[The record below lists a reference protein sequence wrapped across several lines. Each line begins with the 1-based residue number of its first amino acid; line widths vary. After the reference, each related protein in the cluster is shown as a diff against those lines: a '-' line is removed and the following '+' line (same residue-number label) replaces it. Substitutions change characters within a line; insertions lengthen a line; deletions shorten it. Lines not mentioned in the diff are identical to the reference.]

1 MGQIFILS
9 TLSNKYVLKRD
20 NFASL
25 VLVFLFIFSSIASS
39 SVTIAYGHGIG
50 ADQSLP
56 MLIANRSVAVSAS
69 LKPDFIES
77 SDQPTLLI
85 RTFDTG
91 NNSTIPG
98 INYRLAV
105 QFRNE
110 TLLNQRFKSS
120 DGIILADLQPDK
132 DISGWQI
139 VGKESASPDE
149 PIQVSQSS
157 PVTIKSRI
165 FSDGGLY
172 HIIVTMEQSSTGL
185 SVDFDRKFDLY
196 VTVGRTF
203 TFNNIDTPEGMLSM
217 SAKTYYDEIQKFA
230 YSSENKTISF
240 SMPFI
245 WRPDYVSQVP
255 VVHIEL
261 QFPKSMKE
269 LQSNSYRG
277 TINGKDLQS
286 RAVVID
292 DYSSKDNR
300 IVHFVVTNDML
311 SSLAQKIKGNVA
323 TFTLSPVEKPK
334 FPMDISSNDNKYV
347 FELSWGPDIIETGT
361 PTTFTMNIQDANG
374 NLLAG
379 SSFDFVLSQEGKEI
393 YRQHLKSD
401 IGDYSTQYTFTKAG
415 SVTLAASNINGGGQG
430 SSASI
435 NLIVQQGSNNNNK
448 NATSQ
453 TPQQQQPPSGCLIA
467 TAAFGSELTPQV
479 QFLRNFRDHYILSTV
494 SGSAFMNTFNSIYYS
509 FSPQV
514 ADYERGQPWLQAT
527 VKAGLY
533 PLFGIL
539 MTAERAYAMNAG
551 DAGSILAGA
560 TASSLI
566 GAVYLWP
573 AGFAVS
579 KKINNM
585 ILIVVAGVALV
596 VLVIT
601 LIAIPALLAITTS
614 SFVIAAAG
622 TSAIA
627 VAKAIRYVV
636 AHRQAS

>member
-1 MGQIFILS
+1 M
-9 TLSNKYVLKRD
+9 LKRHYP
-20 NFASL
+20 ASL
-25 VLVFLFIFSSIASS
+25 VLVFFILASIAS

-77 SDQPTLLI
+77 SDQPTLVI

-98 INYRLAV
+98 IDYRIAIQLG
-105 QFRNE
+105 NE

-139 VGKESASPDE
+139 VGKESASQDE

-172 HIIVTMEQSSTGL
+172 HIIVTIEKSSTGL
-185 SVDFDRKFDLY
+185 SVDSDRKFDLY

-203 TFNNIDTPEGMLSM
+203 TFNNIDTPEGRVSM

-245 WRPDYVSQVP
+245 WRPDFVSQVP
-255 VVHIEL
+255 VVHIEV
-261 QFPKSMKE
+261 QFPKSIKE

-277 TINGKDLQS
+277 TINGKDLES
-286 RAVVID
+286 RAVLID

-311 SSLAQKIKGNVA
+311 RSLAQKIKGNVA
-323 TFTLSPVEKPK
+323 TFTLSPVEKPN
-334 FPMDISSNDNKYV
+334 FPMDISSNDNKYI

-361 PTTFTMNIQDANG
+361 STTFTMNIQDANG

-379 SSFDFVLSQEGKEI
+379 SSFDFVLSQDGNEI

-415 SVTLAASNINGGGQG
+415 GVTLTASNINGGGQG

-435 NLIVQQGSNNNNK
+435 NLIVQQGSNN
-448 NATSQ
+448 ATSQ
-453 TPQQQQPPSGCLIA
+453 TPQQQQPSGCLIA

-514 ADYERGQPWLQAT
+514 ADYERGQPWLQTT

-539 MTAERAYAMNAG
+539 MTAERAYAVKAG
-551 DAGSILAGA
+551 DVGSILAGA

-585 ILIVVAGVALV
+585 MLIVVAGGALA

-601 LIAIPALLAITTS
+601 LIAMPALLAISTS
-614 SFVIAAAG
+614 AFVIATAG

-636 AHRQAS
+636 AVHRQTS

>member
-1 MGQIFILS
+1 
-9 TLSNKYVLKRD
+9 VLKRHCL
-20 NFASL
+20 ASL
-25 VLVFLFIFSSIASS
+25 VLVFFILAPIAS

-77 SDQPTLLI
+77 SDQPRLLI

-98 INYRLAV
+98 IEYRIAV

-110 TLLNQRFKSS
+110 TLLNQLFKSS

-139 VGKESASPDE
+139 VGKESASPDD

-172 HIIVTMEQSSTGL
+172 HIIVTLEQSSTGL

-203 TFNNIDTPEGMLSM
+203 TFNNLDTPEGKLSM
-217 SAKTYYDEIQKFA
+217 SAKTYYDGIQKFA
-230 YSSENKTISF
+230 YISENKTISF

-255 VVHIEL
+255 VVHIEV
-261 QFPKSMKE
+261 QFPKSIKE

-277 TINGKDLQS
+277 TINGKDLES
-286 RAVVID
+286 RAVLID
-292 DYSSKDNR
+292 DYSSEDSR

-311 SSLAQKIKGNVA
+311 TSLADKIKGNVA

-334 FPMDISSNDNKYV
+334 FPMDITSNDNKYI

-361 PTTFTMNIQDANG
+361 STTFTMNIQDANG
-374 NLLAG
+374 NLLTG
-379 SSFDFVLSQEGKEI
+379 SSFDFVLSQDGKEI

-415 SVTLAASNINGGGQG
+415 AVTLTASNINGGGQG

-435 NLIVQQGSNNNNK
+435 NLIVQQGSNN
-448 NATSQ
+448 ATSQ
-453 TPQQQQPPSGCLIA
+453 TQQQQPSGCLIA

-479 QFLRNFRDHYILSTV
+479 QYLRHFRDHYILSTV

-514 ADYERGQPWLQAT
+514 ADYEREQPWLQAT
-527 VKAGLY
+527 VKAALY

-539 MTAERAYAMNAG
+539 MTAERAYAVKAG

-573 AGFAVS
+573 VGFAVS

-585 ILIVVAGVALV
+585 MLIVVAGVALA

-601 LIAIPALLAITTS
+601 LIAIPALLAISTS
-614 SFVIAAAG
+614 AFVIAAAG

-636 AHRQAS
+636 VHRQVS

>member
-1 MGQIFILS
+1 
-9 TLSNKYVLKRD
+9 VLKRHYL
-20 NFASL
+20 ASL
-25 VLVFLFIFSSIASS
+25 VLVFFILAPITS

-77 SDQPTLLI
+77 SDQPRLLI

-98 INYRLAV
+98 IEYRIAV

-139 VGKESASPDE
+139 VGKESASPDD

-172 HIIVTMEQSSTGL
+172 HIIVTLEQSSTGL

-203 TFNNIDTPEGMLSM
+203 TFNNIDTPEGKLSM

-255 VVHIEL
+255 VVHIEV
-261 QFPKSMKE
+261 QFPKSIKE

-277 TINGKDLQS
+277 TINGKDLES
-286 RAVVID
+286 RAVLID
-292 DYSSKDNR
+292 DYSSEDSR

-311 SSLAQKIKGNVA
+311 TSLADKIKGNVA

-334 FPMDISSNDNKYV
+334 FPMDITSNDNKYI

-361 PTTFTMNIQDANG
+361 STTFTMNIQDANG
-374 NLLAG
+374 NLLTG
-379 SSFDFVLSQEGKEI
+379 SSFDFILSQDGKEI

-415 SVTLAASNINGGGQG
+415 AVTLTASNINGGGQG

-435 NLIVQQGSNNNNK
+435 NLIVQQGSNN
-448 NATSQ
+448 ATSQ
-453 TPQQQQPPSGCLIA
+453 TQQQQPSGCLIA

-479 QFLRNFRDHYILSTV
+479 QYLRHFRDHYILSTV

-514 ADYERGQPWLQAT
+514 ADYEREQPWLQAT
-527 VKAGLY
+527 VKAALY

-539 MTAERAYAMNAG
+539 MTAERAYAVKAG

-573 AGFAVS
+573 VGFAVS

-585 ILIVVAGVALV
+585 MLIVVAGVALA

-601 LIAIPALLAITTS
+601 LIAIPALLAISTS
-614 SFVIAAAG
+614 AFVIAAAG

-627 VAKAIRYVV
+627 VAKAIRYVIV
-636 AHRQAS
+636 HRQVS

>member
-1 MGQIFILS
+1 
-9 TLSNKYVLKRD
+9 
-20 NFASL
+20 
-25 VLVFLFIFSSIASS
+25 
-39 SVTIAYGHGIG
+39 
-50 ADQSLP
+50 
-56 MLIANRSVAVSAS
+56 
-69 LKPDFIES
+69 
-77 SDQPTLLI
+77 
-85 RTFDTG
+85 
-91 NNSTIPG
+91 
-98 INYRLAV
+98 
-105 QFRNE
+105 
-110 TLLNQRFKSS
+110 
-120 DGIILADLQPDK
+120 
-132 DISGWQI
+132 
-139 VGKESASPDE
+139 
-149 PIQVSQSS
+149 
-157 PVTIKSRI
+157 
-165 FSDGGLY
+165 
-172 HIIVTMEQSSTGL
+172 
-185 SVDFDRKFDLY
+185 VDFDRKFDLY

-203 TFNNIDTPEGMLSM
+203 TFNNIDTPEGMVSM

-255 VVHIEL
+255 VVHIEV
-261 QFPKSMKE
+261 QFPKSIKE

-277 TINGKDLQS
+277 TINGKDLES
-286 RAVVID
+286 RAVLID
-292 DYSSKDNR
+292 DYSSKDSR
-300 IVHFVVTNDML
+300 IVHFVITNDML
-311 SSLAQKIKGNVA
+311 RSLAQKIKGNVA
-323 TFTLSPVEKPK
+323 IFTLSPVEKPN

-361 PTTFTMNIQDANG
+361 STTFTMNIQDANG

-379 SSFDFVLSQEGKEI
+379 SSFDFVLSQDGNEI
-393 YRQHLKSD
+393 SRQHLKSD

-415 SVTLAASNINGGGQG
+415 GVTLTASNINGGGQG

-435 NLIVQQGSNNNNK
+435 NLIVQQGSNN
-448 NATSQ
+448 ATSQ
-453 TPQQQQPPSGCLIA
+453 TPQQQPSGCLIA

-539 MTAERAYAMNAG
+539 MTAERAYAVKAG
-551 DAGSILAGA
+551 DAGSILAGT

-585 ILIVVAGVALV
+585 MLVVVAGGALV

-601 LIAIPALLAITTS
+601 LFAIPALLAISTS
-614 SFVIAAAG
+614 AFVIATAG
-622 TSAIA
+622 SSAIA
-627 VAKAIRYVV
+627 VAKAIRYVIV
-636 AHRQAS
+636 HMQAR

>member
-1 MGQIFILS
+1 
-9 TLSNKYVLKRD
+9 VLKRHYL
-20 NFASL
+20 ASL
-25 VLVFLFIFSSIASS
+25 LLVFFILATIAS

-77 SDQPTLLI
+77 SDQPRLAI

-91 NNSTIPG
+91 NNSTISG
-98 INYRLAV
+98 ISYRIAV

-120 DGIILADLQPDK
+120 DGIIMADLRPDK
-132 DISGWQI
+132 DISSWQI
-139 VGKESASPDE
+139 VGKESASPDD
-149 PIQVSQSS
+149 PVQVSGSS

-172 HIIVTMEQSSTGL
+172 HIIVTLEQSSTGL
-185 SVDFDRKFDLY
+185 SIDFDRKFDLY

-203 TFNNIDTPEGMLSM
+203 TFNNIDTPEGKLSM

-230 YSSENKTISF
+230 YSSENNTISF

-245 WRPDYVSQVP
+245 WSPDYVSQVP
-255 VVHIEL
+255 VVHIEV
-261 QFPKSMKE
+261 QFPKSIKE

-277 TINGKDLQS
+277 TINGKDLES
-286 RAVVID
+286 RAVLID
-292 DYSSKDNR
+292 DYSIEDSR

-311 SSLAQKIKGNVA
+311 TSLAEKIKGNVA

-334 FPMDISSNDNKYV
+334 FPMDITSKDNKYV

-361 PTTFTMNIQDANG
+361 STTFTMNIQDANG

-379 SSFDFVLSQEGKEI
+379 SSFDFVLSQDGKEI

-401 IGDYSTQYTFTKAG
+401 TGDYSTQYTFTKAG
-415 SVTLAASNINGGGQG
+415 AVTLTASNINGGNQG

-435 NLIVQQGSNNNNK
+435 NLIVQQGSNN
-448 NATSQ
+448 ATSQ
-453 TPQQQQPPSGCLIA
+453 TPQQQPSGCLIA
-467 TAAFGSELTPQV
+467 TATFGSELTPQV

-514 ADYERGQPWLQAT
+514 ADYERSQPWLQAA

-539 MTAERAYAMNAG
+539 MTADRAYAIIAG
-551 DAGSILAGA
+551 DAGSILTGA

-573 AGFAVS
+573 AGFAVC

-585 ILIVVAGVALV
+585 MLIVVAGVALA

-601 LIAIPALLAITTS
+601 LIAIPTLLPISTS
-614 SFVIAAAG
+614 AFVIAAAG

-627 VAKAIRYVV
+627 VAKAIRYIVV
-636 AHRQAS
+636 YKQVG

>member
-1 MGQIFILS
+1 M
-9 TLSNKYVLKRD
+9 LKRHYL
-20 NFASL
+20 ASL
-25 VLVFLFIFSSIASS
+25 VLVFFILASIASS
-39 SVTIAYGHGIG
+39 VTVAYGHGIG

-77 SDQPTLLI
+77 SDQPTLII

-98 INYRLAV
+98 IGYRLAV
-105 QFRNE
+105 QLGNE

-139 VGKESASPDE
+139 MGKESASQDE

-172 HIIVTMEQSSTGL
+172 HIIVTLEQSSTGL

-203 TFNNIDTPEGMLSM
+203 TFNNIDTAEGKVDM
-217 SAKTYYDEIQKFA
+217 SARTYYDEIQKFDYDSA
-230 YSSENKTISF
+230 NKTISF
-240 SMPFI
+240 SMPFT
-245 WRPDYVSQVP
+245 WEPSYVSQVP
-255 VVHIEL
+255 VVHIEV
-261 QFPKSMKE
+261 QFPKSIKE
-269 LQSNSYRG
+269 LQVNSYRG
-277 TINGKDLQS
+277 TVNGKDLES
-286 RAVVID
+286 RALTID
-292 DYSSKDNR
+292 DYSSVDSR
-300 IVHFVVTNDML
+300 IVHFIVTNEML
-311 SSLAQKIKGNVA
+311 TSLAGKIKGDVA
-323 TFTLSPVEKPK
+323 TFALSPAEKPK
-334 FPMDISSNDNKYV
+334 FPLDIVSNDNKYI
-347 FELSWGPDIIETGT
+347 FEVAWGPDVIQTGV
-361 PTTFTMNIQDANG
+361 PTTFVMNLQDAG
-374 NLLAG
+374 GSLLSD
-379 SSFDFVLSQEGKEI
+379 SSFNFVLTQDGTEI
-393 YRQHLKSD
+393 YGKYLTSN
-401 IGDYSTQYTFTKAG
+401 IGTYSLEYTFTKAG
-415 SVTLAASNINGGGQG
+415 SVTLTASNINGGGQR

-435 NLIVQQGSNNNNK
+435 NLIVQQGSNN
-448 NATSQ
+448 ATSQ
-453 TPQQQQPPSGCLIA
+453 TPQQQPSGCLIA

-494 SGSAFMNTFNSIYYS
+494 SGSAFMSAFNSIYYS

-539 MTAERAYAMNAG
+539 MTAEKAYTVKAG
-551 DAGSILAGA
+551 DVGSILAGA

-573 AGFAVS
+573 VGFAACRKVKGRLLVIIVGAVAGVLVATLVALPTMLPFS
-579 KKINNM
+579 TATFVV
-585 ILIVVAGVALV
+585 VVAG
-596 VLVIT
+596 
-601 LIAIPALLAITTS
+601 
-614 SFVIAAAG
+614 AA
-622 TSAIA
+622 AIA
-627 VAKAIRYVV
+627 VAKTIRYFFYRCR
-636 AHRQAS
+636 A

>member
-1 MGQIFILS
+1 
-9 TLSNKYVLKRD
+9 VLKRHCL
-20 NFASL
+20 ASL
-25 VLVFLFIFSSIASS
+25 VLVFFILAPIAS

-77 SDQPTLLI
+77 SDQPKLLI
-85 RTFDTG
+85 RTFETG
-91 NNSTIPG
+91 NNSTILG
-98 INYRLAV
+98 IDYRVAV
-105 QFRNE
+105 QFGNE

-120 DGIILADLQPDK
+120 DGIISADLQPDK

-139 VGKESASPDE
+139 VGKESASPDD

-172 HIIVTMEQSSTGL
+172 HIIVTLEQSSTGL

-203 TFNNIDTPEGMLSM
+203 TFNNIDTPEGKLSM

-255 VVHIEL
+255 VVHIEV
-261 QFPKSMKE
+261 QFPKSIKE

-277 TINGKDLQS
+277 TINGKDLES
-286 RAVVID
+286 RAVLID
-292 DYSSKDNR
+292 DYSSEDSR

-311 SSLAQKIKGNVA
+311 TSLAEKIKGNLA

-334 FPMDISSNDNKYV
+334 FPMDITSKDNKYI

-361 PTTFTMNIQDANG
+361 FTTFTMNIQDANG
-374 NLLAG
+374 NLLTG
-379 SSFDFVLSQEGKEI
+379 SSFDLVVSQDDKEI

-415 SVTLAASNINGGGQG
+415 AVTLTASNINGGGQG

-435 NLIVQQGSNNNNK
+435 NLIVQQGSNNV
-448 NATSQ
+448 TSQ
-453 TPQQQQPPSGCLIA
+453 TQQQQPSGCLIA

-479 QFLRNFRDHYILSTV
+479 QYLRHFRDHYILSTV

-514 ADYERGQPWLQAT
+514 ADYEREQPWLQAT
-527 VKAGLY
+527 VKAALY

-539 MTAERAYAMNAG
+539 MTAERAYAVKAG

-573 AGFAVS
+573 VGFAVS

-585 ILIVVAGVALV
+585 MLIVVAGVALA

-601 LIAIPALLAITTS
+601 LIAIPALLAISTS
-614 SFVIAAAG
+614 AFVIAAAG

-636 AHRQAS
+636 VHRQVS

>member
-1 MGQIFILS
+1 LEQILILS
-9 TLSNKYVLKRD
+9 TESNKSVLKRRYL
-20 NFASL
+20 ASL
-25 VLVFLFIFSSIASS
+25 VLVFFVLATITSS
-39 SVTIAYGHGIG
+39 STIAYGHGIG

-77 SDQPTLLI
+77 SDQPRLVI

-98 INYRLAV
+98 ISYRIAV

-139 VGKESASPDE
+139 VGKESLSPDD
-149 PIQVSQSS
+149 PVQVSGST

-172 HIIVTMEQSSTGL
+172 HILVTLEQSSTGL

-203 TFNNIDTPEGMLSM
+203 TFNNIDTPEGKQTM
-217 SAKTYYDEIQKFA
+217 SVKTYYDEIQKFA
-230 YSSENKTISF
+230 YNPENNTISF
-240 SMPFI
+240 SMPFL
-245 WRPDYVSQVP
+245 WRSDYVSQVP
-255 VVHIEL
+255 VVHIEV
-261 QFPKSMKE
+261 QFPKSIKE

-277 TINGKDLQS
+277 TINGKDLES
-286 RAVVID
+286 RAVLID
-292 DYSSKDNR
+292 DYSIENSR

-311 SSLAQKIKGNVA
+311 TSLAEKIKGNVA
-323 TFTLSPVEKPK
+323 AFTLSPVEKPK
-334 FPMDISSNDNKYV
+334 FPMDITSQDNKYV

-374 NLLAG
+374 NLLTG
-379 SSFDFVLSQEGKEI
+379 SSFDFVLSQDGKEI

-401 IGDYSTQYTFTKAG
+401 TGDYSTQYTFTSAG
-415 SVTLAASNINGGGQG
+415 AVTLTASNINGGGQG

-435 NLIVQQGSNNNNK
+435 NLIVQQGTNNV
-448 NATSQ
+448 TSQ
-453 TPQQQQPPSGCLIA
+453 TPQQPPRSGCLIA
-467 TAAFGSELTPQV
+467 TATFGSELTPQV

-494 SGSAFMNTFNSIYYS
+494 SGSAFMSTFNSIYYS

-514 ADYERGQPWLQAT
+514 ADYERSQPWLQAT
-527 VKAGLY
+527 VKSGLY

-539 MTAERAYAMNAG
+539 MTAERANAVIAG
-551 DAGSILAGA
+551 DVGSILAGA

-573 AGFAVS
+573 AGLAVS
-579 KKINNM
+579 KKISIM
-585 ILIVVAGVALV
+585 MLIVVAGVALA

-601 LIAIPALLAITTS
+601 LIAMPALLPISTS
-614 SFVIAAAG
+614 AFVIATAG
-622 TSAIA
+622 TSAVA
-627 VAKAIRYVV
+627 VAKAIRYIVV
-636 AHRQAS
+636 YKQVR

>member
-1 MGQIFILS
+1 M
-9 TLSNKYVLKRD
+9 LKRHYP
-20 NFASL
+20 ASL
-25 VLVFLFIFSSIASS
+25 VLVFFILASIAS

-77 SDQPTLLI
+77 SDQPTLVI

-98 INYRLAV
+98 IDYRIAIQLG
-105 QFRNE
+105 NE

-139 VGKESASPDE
+139 VGKESASPDQ

-172 HIIVTMEQSSTGL
+172 HIIVTIEKSSTGL
-185 SVDFDRKFDLY
+185 SVDSDRKFDLY

-203 TFNNIDTPEGMLSM
+203 TFDNIDTAEGMVSM

-255 VVHIEL
+255 VVHIEV
-261 QFPKSMKE
+261 QFPKSIKE
-269 LQSNSYRG
+269 LQSNSYIG
-277 TINGKDLQS
+277 TINGKDLES
-286 RAVVID
+286 RAVLID
-292 DYSSKDNR
+292 DYSSKDSR

-311 SSLAQKIKGNVA
+311 RSLAQKIKGNVA
-323 TFTLSPVEKPK
+323 TFTLSPVEKPN
-334 FPMDISSNDNKYV
+334 FPMDISSNDNKYI

-361 PTTFTMNIQDANG
+361 STTFTMNIQDANG
-374 NLLAG
+374 NLQTG
-379 SSFDFVLSQEGKEI
+379 SSFDFVLSQDGNEI

-415 SVTLAASNINGGGQG
+415 GVTLTASNINGGGQG

-435 NLIVQQGSNNNNK
+435 NLIVQQGSNN
-448 NATSQ
+448 ATSQ
-453 TPQQQQPPSGCLIA
+453 TPQQQEPSRLA
-467 TAAFGSELTPQV
+467 SLQ
-479 QFLRNFRDHYILSTV
+479 QLRLALS
-494 SGSAFMNTFNSIYYS
+494 
-509 FSPQV
+509 
-514 ADYERGQPWLQAT
+514 
-527 VKAGLY
+527 
-533 PLFGIL
+533 
-539 MTAERAYAMNAG
+539 
-551 DAGSILAGA
+551 
-560 TASSLI
+560 
-566 GAVYLWP
+566 
-573 AGFAVS
+573 
-579 KKINNM
+579 
-585 ILIVVAGVALV
+585 
-596 VLVIT
+596 
-601 LIAIPALLAITTS
+601 
-614 SFVIAAAG
+614 
-622 TSAIA
+622 
-627 VAKAIRYVV
+627 
-636 AHRQAS
+636 

>member
-1 MGQIFILS
+1 M
-9 TLSNKYVLKRD
+9 LKRHYP
-20 NFASL
+20 ASL
-25 VLVFLFIFSSIASS
+25 VLVFFILASIAS

-50 ADQSLP
+50 ADQSIP

-77 SDQPTLLI
+77 SDQPTLVI

-98 INYRLAV
+98 IDYRIAIQLG
-105 QFRNE
+105 NE

-139 VGKESASPDE
+139 VGKESASQDE

-172 HIIVTMEQSSTGL
+172 HIIVTIEKSSTGL
-185 SVDFDRKFDLY
+185 SVDSDRKFDLY

-203 TFNNIDTPEGMLSM
+203 TFNNIDTPEGMVSM

-245 WRPDYVSQVP
+245 WRPDFVSQVP
-255 VVHIEL
+255 VVHIEV
-261 QFPKSMKE
+261 QFPKSIKE
-269 LQSNSYRG
+269 LQSNRYIG
-277 TINGKDLQS
+277 TINGKDLES
-286 RAVVID
+286 RAVLID

-311 SSLAQKIKGNVA
+311 RSLAQKIKGNVA
-323 TFTLSPVEKPK
+323 TFTLSPVEKPN
-334 FPMDISSNDNKYV
+334 FPMDISSNDNKYI

-361 PTTFTMNIQDANG
+361 STTFTMNIQDANG

-379 SSFDFVLSQEGKEI
+379 SSFDFVLSQDGNEI

-415 SVTLAASNINGGGQG
+415 GVTLTASNINGGGQG

-435 NLIVQQGSNNNNK
+435 NLIVQQGSNN
-448 NATSQ
+448 ATSQ
-453 TPQQQQPPSGCLIA
+453 TPQQQQPSGCLIA

-514 ADYERGQPWLQAT
+514 ADYERGQPWLQTT

-539 MTAERAYAMNAG
+539 MTAERAYAVKAG
-551 DAGSILAGA
+551 DVGSILAGA

-585 ILIVVAGVALV
+585 MLIVVAGGGLA

-601 LIAIPALLAITTS
+601 LIAMPALLAISTS
-614 SFVIAAAG
+614 AFVIATAG

-636 AHRQAS
+636 AVHRQTS

>member
-1 MGQIFILS
+1 M
-9 TLSNKYVLKRD
+9 LKRHYP
-20 NFASL
+20 ASL
-25 VLVFLFIFSSIASS
+25 VLVFFILASIAS

-77 SDQPTLLI
+77 SDQPTLVI

-98 INYRLAV
+98 IDYRIAIQLG
-105 QFRNE
+105 NE

-149 PIQVSQSS
+149 PIQVSESS

-172 HIIVTMEQSSTGL
+172 HIIVTIEKSSTGL
-185 SVDFDRKFDLY
+185 SVDSDRKFDLY

-203 TFNNIDTPEGMLSM
+203 TFDNIDTAEGMVSM

-255 VVHIEL
+255 VVHIEV
-261 QFPKSMKE
+261 QFPKSIKE
-269 LQSNSYRG
+269 LQSNSYIG
-277 TINGKDLQS
+277 TINGKDLES
-286 RAVVID
+286 RAVLID
-292 DYSSKDNR
+292 DYSSKDSR

-311 SSLAQKIKGNVA
+311 RSLAQKIKGNVA
-323 TFTLSPVEKPK
+323 TFTLSPVEKPN
-334 FPMDISSNDNKYV
+334 FPMDISSNDNKYI

-361 PTTFTMNIQDANG
+361 STTFTMNIQDANG
-374 NLLAG
+374 NLQTG
-379 SSFDFVLSQEGKEI
+379 SSFDFVLSQDGNEI

-415 SVTLAASNINGGGQG
+415 GVTLTASNINGGGQG

-435 NLIVQQGSNNNNK
+435 NLIVQQGSNN
-448 NATSQ
+448 ATSQ
-453 TPQQQQPPSGCLIA
+453 TPQQQQQPSGCLIA

-514 ADYERGQPWLQAT
+514 ADYERGQPWLQTT

-539 MTAERAYAMNAG
+539 MTAERAYAVKAG

-585 ILIVVAGVALV
+585 MLIVVAGGALA
-596 VLVIT
+596 VLVIA
-601 LIAIPALLAITTS
+601 LIAVPALLAISTS
-614 SFVIAAAG
+614 AFVIATAG

-627 VAKAIRYVV
+627 VAKAIRYV
-636 AHRQAS
+636 ASLKQVSKVILIFRR

>member
-1 MGQIFILS
+1 VVKCHYLASLLLVFFFILA
-9 TLSNKYVLKRD
+9 T
-20 NFASL
+20 
-25 VLVFLFIFSSIASS
+25 IAS

-50 ADQSLP
+50 ADKSLP
-56 MLIANRSVAVSAS
+56 MIIANRSVTVSAS

-77 SDQPTLLI
+77 SSQPQLII

-98 INYRLAV
+98 IDYRVAV

-110 TLLNQRFKSS
+110 TLLNQRFNSS
-120 DGIILADLQPDK
+120 DGVIVADLQPYK

-139 VGKESASPDE
+139 VGKESASPDD
-149 PIQVSQSS
+149 PVQVSQSS

-172 HIIVTMEQSSTGL
+172 HIVVTLEQSSTGL
-185 SVDFDRKFDLY
+185 AVDFDRKFDLY

-203 TFNNIDTPEGMLSM
+203 TFNNIDTAEGKVAM

-230 YSSENKTISF
+230 YNPANRTLSF
-240 SMPFI
+240 SMPFT
-245 WRPDYVSQVP
+245 WEPAYVSQVP
-255 VVHIEL
+255 VVHIEM
-261 QFPKSMKE
+261 QFPKSIKE
-269 LQSNSYRG
+269 LQANSYRG
-277 TINGKDLQS
+277 TVNGKDLDS
-286 RAVVID
+286 RALIID
-292 DYSSKDNR
+292 DYSFEDSR

-311 SSLAQKIKGNVA
+311 ISLAEKIKGNVA

-334 FPMDISSNDNKYV
+334 FPMDITSNDNKYV

-361 PTTFTMNIQDANG
+361 PTTFAMNIQDANG
-374 NLLAG
+374 NLLSG
-379 SSFDFVLSQEGKEI
+379 SSFDFVLSQDGKEI

-401 IGDYSTQYTFTKAG
+401 TGDYSTQYTFTKAG
-415 SVTLAASNINGGGQG
+415 TVTLTASNINGGGQG
-430 SSASI
+430 SSAII
-435 NLIVQQGSNNNNK
+435 NLIVQQGSNN
-448 NATSQ
+448 ATSQ
-453 TPQQQQPPSGCLIA
+453 TQQQQPSGCLIA
-467 TAAFGSELTPQV
+467 TAAFGSELTQQV

-514 ADYERGQPWLQAT
+514 ADYERGEPWLQAT

-539 MTAERAYAMNAG
+539 MTAERAYTTIPG
-551 DAGSILAGA
+551 DVGSILAGG

-573 AGFAVS
+573 AGYAVN

-585 ILIVVAGVALV
+585 MMMLIVVAGAALA

-601 LIAIPALLAITTS
+601 LIAIPALLPISTS
-614 SFVIAAAG
+614 AFVIAAAG

-627 VAKAIRYVV
+627 IAKAIRYVV
-636 AHRQAS
+636 AVVVHRQAS